1 MQDICGVELQ
11 DSLQFA
17 FVFLRCHLVP
27 EVILVTLKD
36 LRQFVTFIP
45 LCEETLQVSTG
56 KEQSWVLQ
64 FCW

>member
-17 FVFLRCHLVP
+17 FVFLRCHLVT
-27 EVILVTLKD
+27 EVLVTLKD
-36 LRQFVTFIP
+36 LRQFDTFIR
-45 LCEETLQVSTG
+45 LCEETVQVSTG

-64 FCW
+64 FCC

>member
-17 FVFLRCHLVP
+17 FVFLRCHLVT
-27 EVILVTLKD
+27 EVLVTLKD
-36 LRQFVTFIP
+36 LRQFVTFIR
-45 LCEETLQVSTG
+45 LCEETVQVSTG

-64 FCW
+64 FCC